1 MDTKLSFIL
10 LATFLFEFILADETR
25 CRSYT
30 CGALQNSTTC
40 AVENV
45 LPDGNYNYTMQVCS
59 DTKQYCPW
67 SSFLPGV
74 NGTVLCQNSDNTT
87 TQRR

>member
-30 CGALQNSTTC
+30 CGALQNSTC
-40 AVENV
+40 AVENA
-45 LPDGNYNYTMQVCS
+45 LPDGNYNFTMQVCP

-67 SSFLPGV
+67 SSFIPGI
-74 NGTVLCQNSDNTT
+74 NGTVLCENSD
-87 TQRR
+87 TQPQKR